1 MIVEDGSVVADAD
14 SYVSVEA
21 ADAYATSRGLSA
33 WLALANDAKEPAL
46 IRATDHLERKY
57 ATRWKGCLVA
67 PATQPLAWPR
77 KDVPARAPGVDLPTD
92 AIPTFLRQ
100 ACIELAVRSASGTD
114 LSPDAGRTV
123 LREKVVDVID
133 VEYSASGRQA
143 LEFTTVE
150 NLLQPYLSP
159 KIAGAL
165 KLVRY

>member
-1 MIVEDGSVVADAD
+1 MIVEDGSIVAGAD

-21 ADAYATSRGLSA
+21 ADAYATSRGLAA
-33 WLALANDAKEPAL
+33 WLALAVELKEPAL

-57 ATRWKGCLVA
+57 ASRWKGCLVA

-77 KDVPARAPGVDLPTD
+77 KEVPARAPGVDLAAD
-92 AIPTFLRQ
+92 AVPTFLKQ

-123 LREKVVDVID
+123 LREKVDVIE
-133 VEYSASGRQA
+133 VEYSEHGRQV

-150 NLLQPYLSP
+150 HLVEPYVRP